1 MFNLYLVCLVVG
13 GVFVTLA
20 AVAGLDGVDFDQDFD
35 ADVELIDKSDPSEK
49 RPTLRIANKR
59 RRRGLGLP
67 FLSLRFW
74 TFGGC
79 FFGLTGVILSLL
91 NPTLSTA
98 VITWISI
105 AVGSTLGTAIVW
117 ALRMLRRQQADSLIR
132 SDDLLGLPGIV
143 EIPFDR
149 NSKGKVR
156 LNIKGSTLD
165 LIAMTEDNQEFT
177 PGEQAFIVGVEKN
190 KVWVV
195 SAAAFGK
202 SSD

>member
-13 GVFVTLA
+13 GVFVALA

-35 ADVELIDKSDPSEK
+35 ADVELLDKSDPAEK
-49 RPTLRIANKR
+49 RSILQRANK

-91 NPTLSTA
+91 NPALSTTGIA
-98 VITWISI
+98 WISI
-105 AVGSTLGTAIVW
+105 AVGSSLGTAMVW
-117 ALRMLRRQQADSLIR
+117 VLRMLRRQQADSLIR

-165 LIAMTEDNQEFT
+165 LIAVTEDNQEFT

-195 SAAAFGK
+195 SEAAFGR

>member
-1 MFNLYLVCLVVG
+1 MFNLYLLCLVVG

-20 AVAGLDGVDFDQDFD
+20 SVAGLDGVDFDQDFD
-35 ADVELIDKSDPSEK
+35 ADVELLDKSDQSSE

-74 TFGGC
+74 TFGSC
-79 FFGLTGVILSLL
+79 FFGLTGVLLSLL
-91 NPTLSTA
+91 NPTLSA
-98 VITWISI
+98 SLIAGISI
-105 AVGSTLGTAIVW
+105 AVGSGLGTAIVW
-117 ALRMLRRQQADSLIR
+117 VLRILQRQQADSLIR

-156 LNIKGSTLD
+156 LNVKGSTLD
-165 LIAMTEDNQEFT
+165 LIAVTEDNQEFT
-177 PGEQAFIVGVEKN
+177 QGEQAFIVGVEKN

-195 SAAAFGK
+195 SEAAFGR